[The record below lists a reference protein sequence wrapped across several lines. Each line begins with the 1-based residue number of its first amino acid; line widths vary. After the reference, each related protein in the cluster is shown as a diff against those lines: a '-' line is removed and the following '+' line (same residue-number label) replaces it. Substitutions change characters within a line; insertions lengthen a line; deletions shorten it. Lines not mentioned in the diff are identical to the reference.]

1 MNRTKFLLT
10 GKLKLPFRDRIVKE
24 TLFVT
29 GGCRSGKSRFALNF
43 ADRRFKRKI
52 FVATCQARDQEMRRR
67 IKEHQKARGR
77 DWQTVE
83 VLTALSET
91 VASHSSQADVIL
103 IDCLTLWVSNLLAE
117 NTSQEE
123 ILTCADALTQAIN
136 QAPCSVILVSN
147 EVGTGIVPENELAR
161 RFRDVA
167 GLVNQKVAAC
177 ANRVVWMVAGIPVP
191 IKGML
196 TDD

>member
-1 MNRTKFLLT
+1 M
-10 GKLKLPFRDRIVKE
+10 KE
-24 TLFVT
+24 ILFVT
-29 GGCRSGKSRFALNF
+29 GGCRSGKSRFALEF
-43 ADRRFKRKI
+43 ADCHFKRKI
-52 FVATCQARDQEMRRR
+52 FVATCQDLDPEMQQR

-123 ILTCADALTQAIN
+123 ILIRADALTQAIN